1 MLLVRGLTDFPP
13 SSTLR
18 GDCVC
23 GMFVCV
29 CGMFVLAD
37 LLLTIGFAVFS
48 TFRIEGSWD
57 PGDYGLTESSS
68 SSTIATSSNASDDDD
83 DDDDEDMLDPSGVG
97 EKTEASEDLMEN
109 RVVSSIDEIADGTVS
124 DHSDDG
130 NTDEADDST
139 THANTRAPP
148 PRQSLYRTRHSTTEE
163 YVVDW
168 PACIEA
174 LKFYKASQPTRQRPT
189 MGMKVALYLTRTRCD
204 QQMTF
209 AEC

>member
-1 MLLVRGLTDFPP
+1 M
-13 SSTLR
+13 
-18 GDCVC
+18 
-23 GMFVCV
+23 
-29 CGMFVLAD
+29 LAD

-148 PRQSLYRTRHSTTEE
+148 SSEPVPDTPFNYRRIRGGLASLHRGAEILQSLTTYSSTANDGDESRFIPHEDAVRSANDICRVLTTYRGH
-163 YVVDW
+163 VVG
-168 PACIEA
+168 A
-174 LKFYKASQPTRQRPT
+174 
-189 MGMKVALYLTRTRCD
+189 
-204 QQMTF
+204 
-209 AEC
+209 